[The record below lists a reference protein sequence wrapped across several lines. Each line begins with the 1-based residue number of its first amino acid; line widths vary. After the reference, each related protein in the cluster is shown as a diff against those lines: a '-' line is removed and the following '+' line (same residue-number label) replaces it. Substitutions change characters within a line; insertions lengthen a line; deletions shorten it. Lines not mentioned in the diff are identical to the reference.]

1 MEIKLDKWQE
11 EVDVAKGDILLCTG
25 RRVGKT
31 YIMAKKGVD
40 RMVKHPKTPIIVMS
54 LTEDQAM
61 IINTM
66 ALNYLKEAYPKEGY
80 SATMKKILLDNGSE
94 MICRPA
100 GDTGEGVRGFEGGVL
115 IVDEASRMKKLFWL
129 AARPILLTTNGDL
142 WMCSTP
148 FGKQGYFWDRF
159 NDSYILKKP
168 DARFKTFYIST
179 EEVIKNRPISESW
192 TQKQKDG
199 AIRILAE
206 DKKEMSEMEYGQ
218 EYLGLFLDELRQ
230 FFKDEL
236 IKKVM
241 VLDREL
247 VSSPLS
253 SLYLGVDIA
262 RMGRDESTFE
272 ILRQSGKRLTHIE
285 NIVTKKK
292 LLTETAQKIIDLDTI
307 YNFGRKAI
315 GIDDAGLGAGV
326 FDILM
331 KSDQIKRKVIGLN
344 NASRPIDRD
353 GKTTKL
359 LKELM
364 YTNFLAIM
372 ERGEI
377 QLLKDDEIRVSL
389 ESVQYEYKNGKLYIF
404 GEKTHIVE
412 GLVRSA
418 YCAENKSL
426 NIYVY

>member
-1 MEIKLDKWQE
+1 MKLKLDKWQE
-11 EVDVAKGDILLCTG
+11 EVDEATGDILLCTG

-31 YIMAKKGVD
+31 FILAKKGVD

-66 ALNYLKEAYPKEGY
+66 ALNYLKEEYPKEGY

-142 WMCSTP
+142 WMGSTP

-230 FFKDEL
+230 FFPDEL

-272 ILRQSGKRLTHIE
+272 ILRQTGKQLTHIR
-285 NIVTKKK
+285 NIITKKK
-292 LLTETAQKIIDLDTI
+292 LLTETAQKILDLDSI

-344 NASRPIDRD
+344 NATRPIDRD

-412 GLVRSA
+412 GLVRA
-418 YCAENKSL
+418 AHCAKNKTL